1 MMRIVLDAM
10 GTDGCPGPDVHGGIL
25 AAQELS
31 VSVILVGDESEIRRE
46 LTKHSTAGLNIDVV
60 HAAQAI
66 TMSDKPSAVTKGKPA
81 SSMHVGMNLVK
92 SGHADAF
99 VTMGNTGAA
108 HAIAMLQTFGR
119 IRGIKRP
126 ALSAVFPVFGKPVI
140 FTDIGANADSKP
152 EWMLQFALMGSIY
165 AQHALQISPNPS
177 IGLLSNGEE
186 EGKGNEL
193 IKETSELLHRTS
205 LNFIGNVEPRQVFN
219 RASDVVV
226 SDGFTGNILVKVYE
240 SGTRYLTE
248 NLRSTIRSN
257 LLWSLAGL
265 ALKGAFHQVKRKLDT
280 SEVGGAPLL
289 GVDGVVIIGHG
300 SSDARSVRNAVH
312 QATLAVKGN
321 IVGVI
326 RERLGE
332 LRVAELSTNQEI

>member
-1 MMRIVLDAM
+1 MRIVLDAM
-10 GTDGCPGPDVHGGIL
+10 GTDDCPGPDVHGGIL
-25 AAQELS
+25 AAQELG
-31 VSVILVGDESEIRRE
+31 VSVILVGDESAIKRE
-46 LTKHSTAGLNIDVV
+46 LAKHRTAGLDIEIV

-66 TMSDKPSAVTKGKPA
+66 TMDDKPSVVTKGKPA
-81 SSMHVGMNLVK
+81 SSMHVGMKLVK
-92 SGHADAF
+92 SGHGDAF

-152 EWMLQFALMGSIY
+152 EWMLQFALMGAIY
-165 AQHALQISPNPS
+165 AQHALRISQNPTV
-177 IGLLSNGEE
+177 GLLSNGEE

-205 LNFIGNVEPRQVFN
+205 LNFIGNVEPKQVFN

-240 SGTRYLTE
+240 AGTRYLTE
-248 NLRSTIRSN
+248 NLRTTIKSN
-257 LLWSLAGL
+257 VLWSLAGL
-265 ALKGAFHQVKRKLDT
+265 ALKGAFRQVKKKLDT

-300 SSDARSVRNAVH
+300 SSDGRSVRNAVH

-326 RERLGE
+326 RERLTE
-332 LRVAELSTNQEI
+332 LPVAEPSINQES

>member
-1 MMRIVLDAM
+1 MRIVLDAM
-10 GTDGCPGPDVHGGIL
+10 GTDDCPGPDVQGGIL
-25 AAQELS
+25 AARELG
-31 VSVILVGDESEIRRE
+31 VSVVLVGDESAIKRE
-46 LTKHSTAGLNIDVV
+46 VSKHTTTGLNIEIV
-60 HAAQAI
+60 HATQTI
-66 TMSDKPSAVTKGKPA
+66 TMHDKPSIVTKGKPA

-92 SGHADAF
+92 SGHGDAF

-119 IRGIKRP
+119 IRGVKRP

-165 AQHALQISPNPS
+165 AQHALQISSNPT

-186 EGKGNEL
+186 EGKGNAL
-193 IKETSELLHRTS
+193 IKETSALLQRTS
-205 LNFIGNVEPRQVFN
+205 LNFIGNVEPTQVFH

-248 NLRSTIRSN
+248 NLRATIKSN
-257 LLWSLAGL
+257 LLWSLAGF
-265 ALKGAFHQVKRKLDT
+265 ALKGAFRQVKKKLDT

-300 SSDARSVRNAVH
+300 SSDPRSIRNAVH

-326 RERLGE
+326 RERLTE
-332 LRVAELSTNQEI
+332 LPIAEPSTNQER

>member
-1 MMRIVLDAM
+1 MRIVLDAM
-10 GTDGCPGPDVHGGIL
+10 GTDDCPGPDVHGGIL
-25 AAQELS
+25 AAQELG
-31 VSVILVGDESEIRRE
+31 VSVVLVGDESAIRRE
-46 LTKHSTAGLNIDVV
+46 LAKHSTAGLDIDVV
-60 HAAQAI
+60 HAAQTI
-66 TMSDKPSAVTKGKPA
+66 TMYDKPSVVTKGKPS
-81 SSMHVGMNLVK
+81 SSMHIGMNLVK
-92 SGHADAF
+92 SGQADAF

-119 IRGIKRP
+119 IRGVKRP
-126 ALSAVFPVFGKPVI
+126 ALSAVFPIFGKPAI

-165 AQHALQISPNPS
+165 AQHALQISSNPT

-193 IKETSELLHRTS
+193 IKETSELLRRTS
-205 LNFIGNVEPRQVFN
+205 LNFIGNVEPKQIFN

-248 NLRSTIRSN
+248 NLKATIKSN
-257 LLWSLAGL
+257 LLWSLAGI
-265 ALKGAFHQVKRKLDT
+265 ALKGAFGQVKKKLDT

-300 SSDARSVRNAVH
+300 NSDPRSVRNAVH

-326 RERLGE
+326 RERL
-332 LRVAELSTNQEI
+332 AELPTAEKSIN

>member
-10 GTDGCPGPDVHGGIL
+10 GTDDCPGPDVHGGIL
-25 AAQELS
+25 AAQELG
-31 VSVILVGDESEIRRE
+31 VSVVLVGDESAIRRE
-46 LTKHSTAGLNIDVV
+46 LAKHSTAGLDIDVV

-66 TMSDKPSAVTKGKPA
+66 TMYDKPSVVTKGKPA

-92 SGHADAF
+92 SGQADAF

-165 AQHALQISPNPS
+165 AQHALQISPNPT

-205 LNFIGNVEPRQVFN
+205 LNFIGNVEPKQVFN

-248 NLRSTIRSN
+248 NLKATIKSN
-257 LLWSLAGL
+257 LLWSLAGF
-265 ALKGAFHQVKRKLDT
+265 ALKGAFSQVKKKLDT

-300 SSDARSVRNAVH
+300 SSDPHSVRNAVH

-326 RERLGE
+326 RERLTE
-332 LRVAELSTNQEI
+332 LPVAEPSTN